1 MPDIVECTETGDC
14 VQLNPIKV
22 WGIRHLNRAYHLDK
36 VYVKLVNWIEWGNAG
51 SKMIANVPFDDYDR
65 FMDYS

>member
-1 MPDIVECTETGDC
+1 MPDLVECIETGEC
-14 VQLNPIKV
+14 VQLQPIKV

-36 VYVKLVNWIEWGNAG
+36 VYIKLVNWIEWGKAG
-51 SKMIANVPFDDYDR
+51 NKLLANVPFDDYDR